1 MAKKSAKK
9 EAATVQNHS
18 VVVNLSGEAHA
29 QLKALCDLVG
39 GKQRTIMGR
48 LVEWYCQLS
57 PEDQWAIIRGG
68 KVQVKQ
74 ADQSR
79 VA

>member
-9 EAATVQNHS
+9 EEKVQNHS
-18 VVVNLSGEAHA
+18 VVVNLSGDAHA

-48 LVEWYCQLS
+48 LVEWYCQLT
-57 PEDQWAIIRGG
+57 PEEQWAIIRGG
-68 KVQVKQ
+68 KVQVKP
-74 ADQSR
+74 DGHSK